1 MMKKDEIPFEGRVTC
16 ILAAAV
22 FAAGLVRLGIGL
34 RELQVDDAADYGY
47 ANIRQSVRRVQT
59 AGVRGRIVDR
69 RGEVLAANR
78 ISIAIV
84 CRPAAFQKRT
94 WEDTAVCIE
103 AAAARLGSE
112 LGRPP
117 RFSAKGV
124 RRHISQSLAM
134 PLVAW
139 RDVDERELA
148 VFSERE
154 AEFPGFAVSESVE
167 REYPAGVSAA
177 HVIGYVGHDRGDSE
191 AGDEKFNFFTPEMR
205 GRSGLEA
212 YYDSF
217 LRGVSG
223 ERKVLVDA
231 RGFAISEWTVAP
243 AKSGPDLRLALDLR
257 IQREAERQLRGLTG
271 ACAVIDPRN
280 GDVLAL
286 ASTPG
291 FDPNDFVPSLS
302 PEMYGRYSGDI
313 AKPLLNRA
321 SAGMYA
327 PGSTFKPITA
337 LAGLSAGRDAD
348 NEYECDG
355 AFELGMLR
363 LRCTATWGHGP
374 LDLRHAVMKSCNPF
388 FCELGMFAGT
398 NALVA
403 AAHAFGLG
411 SKTGIDLGADAAGV
425 VPDAEWKMRTY
436 GEKWYQ
442 GDLAQMSIGQGMLL
456 ATPLQMAR
464 VAGAIGTGF
473 LVTPHLK
480 AGAPASR
487 TPLPFDRRHLA
498 VVKDSM
504 RMVVSG
510 DGVSRGT
517 GWRGGEGVAVPVSG
531 KTGTAEVGMGANRR
545 KNAWFIAYAPSDAP
559 SAALALVVENGDS
572 GGVTAA
578 PKAAGILKAIFG
590 EAAQ

>member
-1 MMKKDEIPFEGRVTC
+1 MKRDDIPFGGRVAC
-16 ILAAAV
+16 VLAAVV
-22 FAAGLVRLGIGL
+22 FTAGLVRLGMGL
-34 RELQVDDAADYGY
+34 RELQVEDAADYGY

-69 RGEVLAANR
+69 NGVVLAANR
-78 ISIAIV
+78 ISVSIV
-84 CRPAAFQKRT
+84 CQPSAFQKRT
-94 WEDTAVCIE
+94 WEDTAASIE
-103 AAAARLGSE
+103 AAAAKLGAE
-112 LGRPP
+112 LGRSPQ
-117 RFSAKGV
+117 FTSKGV

-134 PLVAW
+134 PLVVW
-139 RDVDERELA
+139 RDLDERELA

-167 REYPAGVSAA
+167 REYPSGKVTA
-177 HVIGYVGHDRGDSE
+177 HVVGYVGRDRGEAE
-191 AGDEKFNFFTPEMR
+191 AGDEKFNFFSPEMR

-217 LRGVSG
+217 LRGVPG

-231 RGFAISEWTVAP
+231 RGFAMKEWTVTV
-243 AKSGPDLRLALDLR
+243 AKVGPDLRLALDMR
-257 IQREAERQLRGLTG
+257 IQREAERQLRGLVG

-286 ASTPG
+286 ASSPG

-302 PEMYGRYSGDI
+302 PEVYGRYSADPL
-313 AKPLLNRA
+313 KPLLNRA

-337 LAGLSAGRDAD
+337 LAGLAAGRSAD
-348 NEYECDG
+348 EVYECVG
-355 AFELGMLR
+355 VFELGLLH

-374 LDLRHAVMKSCNPF
+374 LDLRHAIMKSCNPF
-388 FCELGMFAGT
+388 FCDMGMFAGT

-403 AAHAFGLG
+403 AAHALGLG
-411 SKTGIDLGADAAGV
+411 RKTGLDLGADAAGV

-436 GEKWYQ
+436 GEKWFR
-442 GDLAQMSIGQGMLL
+442 GDLAQMAIGQGMLL

-473 LVTPHLK
+473 MVTPRLK
-480 AGAPASR
+480 ADASAVR
-487 TPLPFDRRHLA
+487 TPLPFDRRHLD
-498 VVKDSM
+498 VVRESM
-504 RMVVSG
+504 RLVVTG
-510 DGVSRGT
+510 DGDSRGT
-517 GWRGGEGVAVPVSG
+517 GRRGGEGVGVPVSG
-531 KTGTAEVGMGANRR
+531 KTGTAEVGSGANRR

-559 SAALALVVENGDS
+559 SAALALIVENGD
-572 GGVTAA
+572 GGGTTAA
-578 PKAAGILKAIFG
+578 PKAAEILKAIFG
-590 EAAQ
+590 EAVQ

>member
-1 MMKKDEIPFEGRVTC
+1 MKRGDVPFEGRVAC
-16 ILAAAV
+16 LLAAAV
-22 FAAGLVRLGIGL
+22 FMAGLVRLGMGL

-69 RGEVLAANR
+69 NGAVLAANR
-78 ISIAIV
+78 ISVSIV
-84 CRPAAFQKRT
+84 CLPSAFQKRT
-94 WEDTAVCIE
+94 WEETAAGIE
-103 AAAARLGSE
+103 AAATRLGAE
-112 LGRPP
+112 LGRSPQ
-117 RFSAKGV
+117 FTSKGV

-134 PLVAW
+134 PLVVL
-139 RDVDERELA
+139 RDLGERELA

-167 REYPAGVSAA
+167 REYPAGSAAA
-177 HVIGYVGHDRGDSE
+177 HVIGYVGRDRGDSE

-217 LRGVSG
+217 LRGVPG

-231 RGFAISEWTVAP
+231 RGFAMKEWTVTA
-243 AKSGPDLRLALDLR
+243 AKTGPDLRLALDMR
-257 IQREAERQLRGLTG
+257 IQREAEEQLRGLVG

-286 ASTPG
+286 ASSPG

-302 PEMYGRYSGDI
+302 PEVYGKYSTDPL
-313 AKPLLNRA
+313 KPLLNRA

-327 PGSTFKPITA
+327 PGSTFKPVTA
-337 LAGLSAGRDAD
+337 LAGLAAGRGAD
-348 NEYECDG
+348 ETYECVG
-355 AFELGMLR
+355 AFELGL
-363 LRCTATWGHGP
+363 LHLHCTATWGHGP
-374 LDLRHAVMKSCNPF
+374 LDLRHAIMKSCNPF
-388 FCELGMFAGT
+388 FCDMGMFAGT
-398 NALVA
+398 NALVS
-403 AAHAFGLG
+403 AAHSLGLG
-411 SKTGIDLGADAAGV
+411 RKTGLDLGADAAGV

-473 LVTPHLK
+473 MVTPRLK
-480 AGAPASR
+480 ADAPTAR
-487 TPLPFDRRHLA
+487 TPLPFERRHLD
-498 VVKDSM
+498 VVRESM
-504 RMVVSG
+504 RLVVTG
-510 DGVSRGT
+510 DGDSRGT
-517 GWRGGEGVAVPVSG
+517 GRHGGEGVGVPVSG
-531 KTGTAEVGMGANRR
+531 KTGTAEVGIGANRR

-559 SAALALVVENGDS
+559 SAALALIVENGE
-572 GGVTAA
+572 GGGTTAA
-578 PKAAGILKAIFG
+578 PKAAEILKSIFG
-590 EAAQ
+590 EAVQ